1 MTYVYGKRYIF
12 FKISVFNR
20 VWYNFMAWEIKSVK
34 LLKYKKVYFIQVKDL
49 IKESLVGKF
58 LKS

>member
-1 MTYVYGKRYIF
+1 
-12 FKISVFNR
+12 
-20 VWYNFMAWEIKSVK
+20 MAWEIKSVK